1 MNTHVAKQRQY
12 TDLYFRARE
21 PRYLN
26 MSPVTE
32 YVIDWR
38 IREAMKRLN
47 APKSSSI
54 LVLCCAE
61 AHEASVICNVG
72 FTNVTISDISPVALD
87 VALKLDNR
95 LSGLILDAG
104 NIDLP
109 DDSFDVV
116 VLQDG
121 LHHLQSPVGG
131 MLEMLRVAKR
141 AIVFLEPHD
150 SISGKLLGRKWE
162 DNDGEINYVF
172 RWSRKLVQDVAC
184 SYFAHNRFTN
194 LSFSFCHHNIVYDRY
209 FRLLGVPGLSALKAT
224 LDFFL
229 GRFGN
234 QFCGIIVKPE
244 S

>member
-1 MNTHVAKQRQY
+1 MH
-12 TDLYFRARE
+12 
-21 PRYLN
+21 
-26 MSPVTE
+26 PVME
-32 YVIDWR
+32 YVTDWR

-61 AHEASVICNVG
+61 AHEASIICNIG
-72 FTNVTISDISPVALD
+72 FSNVTISDISPVALD

-109 DDSFDVV
+109 DNSFDVV

-121 LHHLQSPVGG
+121 LHHLQNPVGG

-150 SISGKLLGRKWE
+150 SIIGKLFGTVWE
-162 DNDGEINYVF
+162 NNDGAINYVF
-172 RWSRKLVQDVAC
+172 RWSRKLVQDVAS
-184 SYFAHNRFTN
+184 SYFSHDRFTN
-194 LSFSFCHHNIVYDRY
+194 LSFSFCHHNLVYDRY
-209 FRLLGVPGLSALKAT
+209 LRFLGVSGLAALKAT
-224 LDFFL
+224 LDFFF

-234 QFCGIIVKPE
+234 QFCGIVVKP
-244 S
+244 